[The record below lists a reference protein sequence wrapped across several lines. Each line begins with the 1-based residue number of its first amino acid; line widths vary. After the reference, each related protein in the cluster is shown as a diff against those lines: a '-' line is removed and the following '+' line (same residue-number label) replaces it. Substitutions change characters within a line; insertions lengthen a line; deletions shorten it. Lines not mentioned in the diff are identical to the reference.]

1 MEKKRKFINRII
13 AGCMA
18 LLLGLAVLPANVYAL
33 TPNIDTPYTFLTMG
47 ETQIK
52 KYGYD
57 SDTETILYGFE
68 APETGKYDIAV
79 SNNGEEWISIELLD
93 EDLTSVATRN
103 TINPTSNYAFENR
116 ALKKGQKIYL
126 WIYHTNGCDGLIAA
140 KIDIKLH
147 QTGAAATSTAPKL
160 NKSAVSL
167 ASGEKVTLKLNN
179 NKAKV
184 IWVTGDKKIAT
195 VNSKGVVTAKK
206 QGTAY
211 IYAIAKHKLYKCKV
225 SVYR

>member
-1 MEKKRKFINRII
+1 MDKKRKFMNRII

-33 TPNIDTPYTFLTMG
+33 TPNIDTSYTSLTMG
-47 ETQIK
+47 ANQIK

-57 SDTETILYGFE
+57 SESETMLYCFE
-68 APETGKYDIAV
+68 APETGKYDITV
-79 SNNGEEWISIELLD
+79 SNNGEEEVSIELLD
-93 EDLTSVATRN
+93 ENLTKVTDRYVS
-103 TINPTSNYAFENR
+103 PTECRTFENGSY
-116 ALKKGQKIYL
+116 KKGQKIYL
-126 WIYHTNGCDGLIAA
+126 WIYHTGGCDGLIAA

-147 QTGAAATSTAPKL
+147 QTGAAANSTAPKL

-179 NKAKV
+179 NKNKV
-184 IWVTGDKKIAT
+184 IWVTSDKKIAT